1 MGRTLYNWF
10 PMRDALV
17 EAVFADRVATVADL
31 TERALAMDDA
41 WDGFVVFLTGVCELQ
56 GADLGY
62 NDLAARTAPVDGD
75 RGYGL
80 MLEILDRAQRY
91 GELRPD
97 ITLADMAF
105 VLWGVAATI
114 RATHKVAP
122 RAWRRHLTLTLDG
135 LRATTAHPLQTPPMS
150 TQQTRAALR
159 KC

>member
-62 NDLAARTAPVDGD
+62 NDLAARTGH
-75 RGYGL
+75 G
-80 MLEILDRAQRY
+80 
-91 GELRPD
+91 
-97 ITLADMAF
+97 
-105 VLWGVAATI
+105 
-114 RATHKVAP
+114 
-122 RAWRRHLTLTLDG
+122 RH
-135 LRATTAHPLQTPPMS
+135 RWTAIVGT
-150 TQQTRAALR
+150 A
-159 KC
+159 